1 MFEYPEVMVL
11 NGFVLKSFVDDV
23 VELVGDKEGIKL
35 ENGVVRMPQSFIDT
49 YKDFINTGWFSI
61 IGEKK
66 YGGQNLPFSSVAAI
80 NEIWQSTNMS
90 FATNNMLTQGAIELL
105 ESHGTEEQKKIY
117 LPNLISGKWSGTM
130 NLTEPHAGSDLSQI
144 KTSVTKNDS

>member
-1 MFEYPEVMVL
+1 MIIEEAGKFASEKLDSINV
-11 NGFVLKSFVDDV
+11 
-23 VELVGDKEGIKL
+23 VGDKEGIRL
-35 ENGVVRMPQSFIDT
+35 ENGVVRMPQPFIDT

-66 YGGQNLPFSSVAAI
+66 YGGQNLPFSSVVAI

-117 LPNLISGKWSGTM
+117 LPNLKQSIKQH
-130 NLTEPHAGSDLSQI
+130 LVIYKLLS
-144 KTSVTKNDS
+144 KHFKKVMKTKNGICPVT